1 MLDSQILNRISN
13 IKEDDKIA
21 FKKKAL
27 MFGFFLVVSTAFWFI
42 NRLSEYYSTEINYP
56 IVYQDFP
63 KQKVQIGSPSSNLK
77 IKVRALGYIIL
88 RYSLSSKYIPITFN
102 VNSFSMKRLPG
113 SDSSVFYI
121 QTQYTRDYIANQLSS
136 EFEIIDIKPDTLY
149 FRFANM
155 KSRMLP
161 VKPKFIYQ
169 LEKQM
174 ILKTEPQLNPDSILV
189 SGPDYIMDTI
199 TSLETL
205 PIDLG
210 VISHKKEVKV
220 NMKEIKNLY
229 FKISKV
235 NVAIDVEQFTE
246 KTIQIPITVL
256 NMPES
261 YELKTFPHD
270 ILLTCQVGLSN
281 YEKLDSGFFRAEID
295 YNETLKSESGKLQVS
310 LVKQPA
316 FIRAAN
322 FTPASVEFLIEKK

>member
-1 MLDSQILNRISN
+1 MDSQILNRIST
-13 IKEDDKIA
+13 IKQDDKIA

-27 MFGFFLVVSTAFWFI
+27 IFGFFLVVSTAFWFI
-42 NRLSEYYSTEINYP
+42 NTLSDYYSTEISYP
-56 IVYQDFP
+56 IVYQNFP
-63 KQKVQIGSPSSNLK
+63 KQKVNIGNPSSYLK

-113 SDSSVFYI
+113 NDSSVFYI
-121 QTQYTRDYIANQLSS
+121 QTQYTRDYIAKQLSS

-155 KSRMLP
+155 RSKMLP
-161 VKPKFIYQ
+161 VKPKFIYR

-174 ILKTEPQLNPDSILV
+174 ILKSEPQLIPDSILV

-199 TSLETL
+199 TSLETM

-210 VISHKKEVKV
+210 VISHKKEVQV
-220 NMKEIKNLY
+220 NMNEIKNLY
-229 FKISKV
+229 LKISKV
-235 NVAIDVEQFTE
+235 DVVIDVEQFTE
-246 KTIQIPITVL
+246 KTIQIPITTV

-261 YELKTFPHD
+261 YKLKTFPRN
-270 ILLTCQVGLSN
+270 IILTCQVGLSN
-281 YEKLDSGFFRAEID
+281 YEKLDSGFFRAQVD
-295 YNETLKSESGKLQVS
+295 YNETLKSQGGNLEVL